1 MEVER
6 EGNLS
11 LFFLMN
17 KIFLRR
23 KMVVVDDD
31 DDDLQ
36 LGDGI
41 NDV

>member
-31 DDDLQ
+31 DLQ

>member
-31 DDDLQ
+31 DDLQ